1 MGIFSSKTKNELEK
15 LIEEN
20 DELKNTLHTFVQK
33 HQSLTELNNKITESQ
48 KSFSDISNEVEKIKK
63 QLTKFEE
70 DLTSR
75 KAAANN
81 ANDLVERLEG
91 RKKDLESTISLL
103 EQNSSLPEEVLK
115 QLSGKSS
122 QLDDLNEQ
130 YLNLQK
136 NISFLKQE
144 EERLNNLLIQRDGN
158 MDDALFKLR
167 KAEDDFNKR
176 VTELKNEESR
186 KLSIIK
192 NLDEKIHLSEE
203 IKNTLDAS
211 ISSFISQLTEKE
223 KLFTELAANR
233 DKILEEIRKN
243 KSTYDELEYKFNFH
257 KENLWRLEEDTKALA
272 EKKIILSD
280 EVRKFESIK
289 SELQEKILQLRTNED
304 NLNESISS
312 KQKIIEG
319 LEKRKFEVEETYL
332 QLENNLSQVL
342 QKFIEEQTS
351 AKSRIALLKQEIL
364 DKEKEI
370 SSKERLLLDKTSQIA
385 EYGGLTKILQ
395 KERATTEQII
405 TNLKDQQIDLNEQL
419 PGLREKIN
427 RQKLLTQQL
436 KAEIEQLE
444 GKKESVEKELKS
456 IITQINNSYSNLD
469 ETKQKLQQ
477 EVIEKRSELEEIK
490 EQIEQFE
497 NVLRDLKVEVRQVD
511 TQKEQFTAKVSEL
524 IALEKSLKH
533 SISEHEKKLSESNN
547 DNSSTE
553 S

>member
-20 DELKNTLHTFVQK
+20 DELKNTIHTFVQK

-81 ANDLVERLEG
+81 ANDLVEKLEG

-130 YLNLQK
+130 YFNLQK

-351 AKSRIALLKQEIL
+351 SKSRIALLKQEIL

>member
-81 ANDLVERLEG
+81 ANDLVEKLEG

-130 YLNLQK
+130 YFNLQK

>member
-33 HQSLTELNNKITESQ
+33 HQSLTELDNKISESQ
-48 KSFSDISNEVEKIKK
+48 KSFSEISTKVENLKK

-70 DLTSR
+70 DFTSR
-75 KAAANN
+75 KSAANSL
-81 ANDLVERLEG
+81 NDLVEKLEG
-91 RKKDLESTISLL
+91 RKKDLESTIAIL

-115 QLSGKSS
+115 QLSDKGD
-122 QLDDLNEQ
+122 QLEELNEQ

-158 MDDALFKLR
+158 MDEALFKLK
-167 KAEDDFNKR
+167 KAEDDFSKR
-176 VTELKNEESR
+176 VSDLKNEESR

-192 NLDEKIHLSEE
+192 SLDEKIHLSEE

-243 KSTYDELEYKFNFH
+243 KSSYDELEYKFNFH
-257 KENLWRLEEDTKALA
+257 KENLWRLEEDTKALT
-272 EKKIILSD
+272 EKKNILSD

-289 SELQEKILQLRTNED
+289 NELQEKILQLRTNED
-304 NLNESISS
+304 NLNEAIAA

-319 LEKRKFEVEETYL
+319 LEKRKFDVEETYL

-351 AKSRIALLKQEIL
+351 AKSRIAILKQEIL

-370 SSKERLLLDKTSQIA
+370 SAKERLLLDKTSQIA

-405 TNLKDQQIDLNEQL
+405 SNLKEQQVDLNEQL

-427 RQKLLTQQL
+427 KQKLLTQQL
-436 KAEIEQLE
+436 KNEIDQLE

-456 IITQINNSYSNLD
+456 IITQINNSYSNLN

-477 EVIEKRSELEEIK
+477 EVLEKRSELEEIK

-497 NVLRDLKVEVRQVD
+497 NVLRNLKVEVKQVD
-511 TQKEQFTAKVSEL
+511 TQKEQYTAKVSEL

-533 SISEHEKKLSESNN
+533 SISEHEKKLTESNKDDSN
-547 DNSSTE
+547 IE

>member
-497 NVLRDLKVEVRQVD
+497 NVLRDLKVEVKQVD

>member
-81 ANDLVERLEG
+81 ANDLVEKLEG

-130 YLNLQK
+130 YFNLQK

-351 AKSRIALLKQEIL
+351 SKSRIALLKQEIL

>member
-20 DELKNTLHTFVQK
+20 DELKNTIHTFVQK

-81 ANDLVERLEG
+81 ANDLVEKLEG

-130 YLNLQK
+130 YFNLQK